1 MMGWF
6 VHMEPHGLMRK
17 PLPMTVLRPFKKR
30 RISLRDCSLLVSSMV
45 WVRRTELS
53 ASTAKHCCVVRV
65 RDDRIWLFS
74 FLSWFTCAVRSSKCF
89 CLRILDRLADSRFDI
104 IRFRFFWSII
114 TTCKSSS
121 EPEVGSRLDPEE
133 VPLGEAM
140 EAFFGTRQDLG
151 WRYAERSTLAK
162 EDCTYMRDW
171 TTQALGSQNKLG
183 EDVEP
188 VEKDH
193 GEGLNKMGS
202 VSNGGVYHTPR
213 EKDLT

>member
-6 VHMEPHGLMRK
+6 VHVELHGPMRK
-17 PLPMTVLRPFKKR
+17 PLRTMVLLPFKKR

-114 TTCKSSS
+114 SACRSSS
-121 EPEVGSRLDPEE
+121 EPEVGSIWLDPEE

-140 EAFFGTRQDLG
+140 EAFCVF
-151 WRYAERSTLAK
+151 YSKNEIF
-162 EDCTYMRDW
+162 
-171 TTQALGSQNKLG
+171 LGSLF
-183 EDVEP
+183 
-188 VEKDH
+188 
-193 GEGLNKMGS
+193 L
-202 VSNGGVYHTPR
+202 
-213 EKDLT
+213 